1 MCNIFLEI
9 DGERLEGFNT
19 DPLDLLNMFKDP
31 SWVRSHDD
39 RYVYL
44 WTCGCGEPGCAGIS
58 ECKVLRRIE
67 TIVEILVPRP
77 ASYHMFADKESD
89 GYERWKDEQTLKR
102 YVFSLIDV
110 KTELLRLAAELREIT
125 SKHDLYGYGFGYVK
139 WDDSDTLIDLPGTIE
154 HQLGS
159 IK

>member
-1 MCNIFLEI
+1 MIVMFIFGLAVVVN
-9 DGERLEGFNT
+9 LAVQGF
-19 DPLDLLNMFKDP
+19 LSVKF
-31 SWVRSHDD
+31 
-39 RYVYL
+39 
-44 WTCGCGEPGCAGIS
+44 CAVQ
-58 ECKVLRRIE
+58 KQ
-67 TIVEILVPRP
+67 IVEILVPRP